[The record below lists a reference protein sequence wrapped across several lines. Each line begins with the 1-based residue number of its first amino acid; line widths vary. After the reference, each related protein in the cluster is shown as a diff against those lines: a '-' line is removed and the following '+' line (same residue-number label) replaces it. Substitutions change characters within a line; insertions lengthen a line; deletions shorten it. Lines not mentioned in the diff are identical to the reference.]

1 MRWLASFTMRGL
13 WQAALVIVVGSLA
26 PLLNV
31 FSGAALAL
39 VTLRRGSREG
49 LYLTLM
55 AAVLASVPFA
65 LMSGTVMPVLG
76 LLALFWSPLW
86 LLSSALRITVCLA
99 DALRLAVLITA
110 LAVLGFNVYIGDATA
125 WGHAL
130 MEQILTPLLTQ
141 LGMVKSD
148 PHSVSQLFDY
158 MAPLV
163 LGLLFANSLA
173 SVLCCLLLGRWW
185 QALLYNPGGFRREF
199 HELRLGRLTTL
210 IALPIWVLALT
221 VRTPW
226 LIAWAFSL
234 MVVYALQGLAVVHGV
249 VARAHLAKTW
259 LVGLYVIAFFALP
272 QLLLILCIVGA
283 IDAWG
288 DFRARYKVAD

>member
-1 MRWLASFTMRGL
+1 M
-13 WQAALVIVVGSLA
+13 
-26 PLLNV
+26 
-31 FSGAALAL
+31 
-39 VTLRRGSREG
+39 
-49 LYLTLM
+49 
-55 AAVLASVPFA
+55 
-65 LMSGTVMPVLG
+65 
-76 LLALFWSPLW
+76 
-86 LLSSALRITVCLA
+86 
-99 DALRLAVLITA
+99 
-110 LAVLGFNVYIGDATA
+110 
-125 WGHAL
+125 
-130 MEQILTPLLTQ
+130 
-141 LGMVKSD
+141 
-148 PHSVSQLFDY
+148 
-158 MAPLV
+158 
-163 LGLLFANSLA
+163 
-173 SVLCCLLLGRWW
+173 
-185 QALLYNPGGFRREF
+185 
-199 HELRLGRLTTL
+199 RLGRLTTL